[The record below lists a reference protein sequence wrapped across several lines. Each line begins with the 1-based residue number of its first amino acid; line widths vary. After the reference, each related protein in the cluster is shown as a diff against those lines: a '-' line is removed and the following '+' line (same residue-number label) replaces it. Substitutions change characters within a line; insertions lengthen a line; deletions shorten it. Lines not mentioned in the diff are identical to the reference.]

1 MTTMKLRFLG
11 TGTSNG
17 VPVIGCR
24 CKVCRS
30 KSPKDFRYRTAAM
43 IETER
48 ARVLIDCGPD
58 IRMQLM
64 PLKFRKVDAVLLTHE
79 HYDHVAGLDDLRP
92 FCGTFGDVNVY
103 ANEETVTSVR
113 HNFPYCFTEKLYPG
127 VPTFNLHTLRKH
139 EPLTIGDMHIVPVEV
154 MHGKLPILGYRIGP
168 LAYITDMK
176 TISDEEMPFLAGVKT
191 LVVNALRW
199 EKPHH
204 SHMLVQDAIDF
215 ARRVGAER
223 TYLTHLTHK
232 IGLHDEANLRLP
244 EGFEFAYDG
253 EEIEV

>member
-17 VPVIGCR
+17 VPVIGCH

-43 IETER
+43 IETEH

-113 HNFPYCFTEKLYPG
+113 HNFPYCFTAKLYPG
-127 VPTFNLHTLRKH
+127 VPTF
-139 EPLTIGDMHIVPVEV
+139 
-154 MHGKLPILGYRIGP
+154 KLPILGYRIGP

-176 TISDEEMPFLAGVKT
+176 TISDEEMPFLTGVKT

-199 EKPHH
+199 ERPHH